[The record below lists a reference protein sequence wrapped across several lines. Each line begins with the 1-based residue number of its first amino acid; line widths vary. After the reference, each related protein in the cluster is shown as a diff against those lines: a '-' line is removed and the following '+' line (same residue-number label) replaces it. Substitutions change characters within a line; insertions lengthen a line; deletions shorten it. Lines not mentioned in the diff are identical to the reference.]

1 MRLPSPRSRWRDD
14 PIRTEVFS
22 RPGGGVRTITHLDAR
37 SRRRYGIAVAAVTPR
52 VERALADGVVANR
65 ARSTPTDVALE
76 PWAAARRRY
85 AHSMAS
91 TAAGPW
97 RAAFVG
103 DVRDCYGSIDP
114 PVVDRALREI
124 GVAQQ
129 PIERI
134 VEVLRRFDD
143 HGVRGLP
150 IGPEP
155 SAVLANAVLAS
166 VDRSLMGEFGTP
178 SFRWV
183 DDIVVFARDRR
194 EAWRAAATF
203 ARTLDALGLQAH
215 PTKCRVVVDPDALLE
230 GVSRRSI
237 ATGSARGMMR
247 PP

>member
-1 MRLPSPRSRWRDD
+1 VRLPSPRSGWRDES
-14 PIRTEVFS
+14 IRTEIVS
-22 RPGGGVRTITHLDAR
+22 RPGGGVRTITHLGER
-37 SRRRYGIAVAAVTPR
+37 SRHRYGAAVGAVTPV
-52 VERALADGVVANR
+52 VERALAEAVVANR
-65 ARSTPTDVALE
+65 ARSTSTGVVLE

-85 AHSMAS
+85 AHSIAS

-103 DVRDCYGSIDP
+103 DVHDCYGSIDP
-114 PVVDRALREI
+114 PIVDRALREL
-124 GVAQQ
+124 GVPPQ

-134 VEVLRRFDD
+134 VRVLRRFDD

-166 VDRSLMGEFGTP
+166 VDRALMGEFGTP

-183 DDIVVFARDRR
+183 DDIVVFAHDRR
-194 EAWRAAATF
+194 GARRAAATF
-203 ARTLDALGLQAH
+203 ARTLDAIGLQAH
-215 PTKCRVVVDPDALLE
+215 PAKCRVVVDPDTLLE
-230 GVSRRSI
+230 GVSRRSVG
-237 ATGSARGMMR
+237 TGSARGMMR